1 MIRASEC
8 ESQWSYR
15 DQRTMKG
22 QGHQRTHPFKVESR
36 QNDDGSWGG
45 EEGSGPQ
52 WKDDHHPVAHFS
64 GIPQN
69 YTGWYIP
76 LPGGEGKD
84 ASENYLW
91 EAEFYLG
98 PCSSCQKDLRSLN
111 EHQGEITY
119 FSMQNRKLAV

>member
-15 DQRTMKG
+15 DQRTMRG

-45 EEGSGPQ
+45 EVGSGPQ

-111 EHQGEITY
+111 EHQEEITY